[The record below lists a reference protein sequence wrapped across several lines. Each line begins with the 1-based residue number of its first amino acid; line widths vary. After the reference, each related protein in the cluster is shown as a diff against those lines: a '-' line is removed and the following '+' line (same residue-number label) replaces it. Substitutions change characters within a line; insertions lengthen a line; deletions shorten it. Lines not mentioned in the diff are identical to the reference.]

1 MSTSIYSIIQL
12 PELHNRTSYIENEIQ
27 AYFEK
32 VNSVKEGIK
41 LLAKGA
47 LSRLHYTEDD
57 GMNPSI
63 EDYAAIATYIGWL
76 IWSKKEQKAIEWIRG
91 LIQLSNGISF
101 YEFHAE
107 MRTIHPITAELIYK
121 LYDEFV

>member
-1 MSTSIYSIIQL
+1 MSTTIYSIIQL
-12 PELHNRTSYIENEIQ
+12 PELKNRTSYIELEIQ
-27 AYFEK
+27 TYFEK
-32 VNSVKEGIK
+32 VHTIKEGIK

-57 GMNPSI
+57 GMNLSI
-63 EDYAAIATYIGWL
+63 DDYVVIATYIGWL
-76 IWSKKEQKAIEWIRG
+76 IWAKKEQKAMEWICG

-101 YEFHAE
+101 YEFYSE
-107 MRTIHPITAELIYK
+107 MQMIHPMTAALINK